1 MKTETLDDRKKWIIF
16 SAVALVTAAI
26 ILTVSCVLFRNIR
39 ENAEPFKPA
48 QITARIISKMNRT
61 DLTEVSSSQ
70 LSKHYNIPD
79 GVVLES
85 SLYMSRSSDSASEL
99 ACFYL
104 TDKSQFTQ
112 LQAAITNH
120 LNSKAAGFKSLNPA
134 QYNALKNASVTQKGR
149 YVLVSV
155 GSDPAAD
162 AKLFYEM
169 LKAYVD

>member
-1 MKTETLDDRKKWIIF
+1 MKTEMLNRKKWIIF
-16 SAVALVTAAI
+16 SVVALVAALV
-26 ILTVSCVLFRNIR
+26 ILTGSYVLFQNSQ
-39 ENAEPFKPA
+39 ENAEPLKPA
-48 QITARIISKMNRT
+48 QITVRIINEMNRT
-61 DLTEVSSSQ
+61 DLAEVSGSQ

-79 GVVLES
+79 GVITES

-104 TDKSQFTQ
+104 ADKSKFAQ
-112 LQAAITNH
+112 LQTAVTGH

-155 GSDPAAD
+155 GSNPAAD
-162 AKLFYEM
+162 AKLFNEI
-169 LKAYVD
+169 LK